1 MRTMPGGGP
10 GDRGDFRLSLVVPAY
25 NEEEAVGSFME
36 RVVPIVE
43 RTTPDYEIVWVN
55 DGSGDGTIA
64 LLERMRRVN
73 PHVKILDLSRN
84 FGKEGALS
92 AGLDYAS
99 GDVVIPLDADL
110 QDPPDLIPE
119 MVEKWREGYDMVVAV
134 RSDRRSDTL
143 AKRTFASLFYRVFSH
158 LGDVAMPANA
168 GDFRLMDRQVVD
180 ALKRLPERTRFTK
193 GLFAWLGFRQ
203 TTVTYVRPRRVA
215 GHTKWKYWQ
224 LWNFA
229 LEGIF
234 SFTTWPLRV
243 WTYFGLLAAVAAFV
257 YMLFIVVRTLIYGV
271 DVPGYASIT
280 AMILFFSGMN
290 MIGLG
295 MLGEY
300 VGRVFIE
307 VKQRPLYL
315 VREAVGFDHV
325 EPPRDEKTPHTVADQ
340 ARRQQSA

>member
-1 MRTMPGGGP
+1 MP
-10 GDRGDFRLSLVVPAY
+10 DFRLSLVVPAY
-25 NEEEAVGSFME
+25 NEEEAVGPFME

-55 DGSGDGTIA
+55 DGSLDRTV
-64 LLERMRRVN
+64 LLLRLMQRVN
-73 PHVKILDLSRN
+73 PHVRIVDLSRN
-84 FGKEGALS
+84 FGKEAALS
-92 AGLDYAS
+92 AGLEYAT
-99 GDVVIPLDADL
+99 GDAVIPLDADL

-119 MVEKWREGYDMVVAV
+119 MVDKWQDGYDMVVAV

-143 AKRTFASLFYRVFSH
+143 PKRTFARLFYRVFRH
-158 LGDVAMPANA
+158 LGDVAMPADA
-168 GDFRLMDRQVVD
+168 GDFRLMDRRVVE
-180 ALKRLPERTRFTK
+180 ALKRLPERTRFSK

-203 TTVTYVRPRRVA
+203 TTVTYARPRRIA

-229 LEGIF
+229 LEGLF

-243 WTYFGLLAAVAAFV
+243 WTYFGLLVAVAAFV
-257 YMLFIVVRTLIYGV
+257 YMLFIVARTLVHGV

-295 MLGEY
+295 ALGEY
-300 VGRVFIE
+300 LGRVFIE

-315 VREAVGFDHV
+315 VREVIGFDHIG
-325 EPPRDEKTPHTVADQ
+325 PSRDERTPHTVADET
-340 ARRQQSA
+340 RRQQSA